1 MAGYS
6 SRPLW
11 QKLGLKAG
19 QTAVCLNPP
28 PDYRQMLGE
37 LPPRITFSDTLPPV
51 ADFIHLFTV
60 SLVELEAV
68 LPQLKAT
75 LAKDG
80 MLWISWPKKAAK
92 IATDLD
98 GNVVRELGLTAG
110 LVDVKV
116 AAVDEVW
123 SGLKFVYRVLDR

>member
-19 QTAVCLNPP
+19 QTAVCLNSP